1 MPIQSIPFGPP
12 AVLTQN
18 TVFALPAAKATIF
31 TADTTPALEI
41 SNTSDFAAKS
51 TVTLTAG
58 SAIVGGGFIRS
69 TGASPITIV
78 LKRD

>member
-1 MPIQSIPFGPP
+1 
-12 AVLTQN
+12 
-18 TVFALPAAKATIF
+18 
-31 TADTTPALEI
+31 
-41 SNTSDFAAKS
+41 
-51 TVTLTAG
+51 LTAG